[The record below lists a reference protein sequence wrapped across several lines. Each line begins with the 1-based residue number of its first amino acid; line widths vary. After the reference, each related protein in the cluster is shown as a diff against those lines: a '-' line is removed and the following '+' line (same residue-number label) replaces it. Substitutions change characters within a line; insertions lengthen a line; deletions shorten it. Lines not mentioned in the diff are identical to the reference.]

1 MGAKEKTYDFL
12 DSVKTPQRGGA
23 TARVV
28 EALREA
34 IASLELPPGAF
45 LDKAALCARLG
56 VSRFPVSEAL
66 SRLQVEG
73 LVQIQPQRG
82 SIVSLIRLADARENM
97 FLRRALEVEA
107 VRTLAPIATADLRA
121 SLRKNLDQQAVALA
135 AYDRA
140 AFHALDL
147 DFHELILDALGFCK
161 VKQTVE
167 YARISLDR
175 IRRILTSPDIAAA
188 TRNEHQ
194 RIVEAIE
201 TGDGEK
207 AANAMRAHLD
217 AVMVRLMALAQK
229 QPNLFTDWP
238 EVKPT

>member
-1 MGAKEKTYDFL
+1 MAAKAKTYDFL
-12 DSVKTPQRGGA
+12 ESVKAAQRGGA

-45 LDKAALCARLG
+45 LDKSALCERLG

-66 SRLQVEG
+66 SRLQAEG

-97 FLRRALEVEA
+97 FLRRSLEVEA
-107 VRTLAPIATADLRA
+107 VRTLAPIATKELCARLR
-121 SLRKNLDQQAVALA
+121 RNLNDQAKALA
-135 AYDRA
+135 ADDRSTFHSLDL
-140 AFHALDL
+140 AFHDML
-147 DFHELILDALGFCK
+147 LDAVGFHK

-167 YARISLDR
+167 SARIGLDR
-175 IRRILTSPDIAAA
+175 IRRILTSPEIAAV
-188 TRNEHQ
+188 TRNEHE

-201 TGDGEK
+201 SGNGGK
-207 AANAMRAHLD
+207 AADAMRAHLD
-217 AVMVRLMALAQK
+217 AVMVRLMNLAEK
-229 QPNLFTDWP
+229 QPQLFTDWP
-238 EVKPT
+238 ETGT

>member
-1 MGAKEKTYDFL
+1 MGAKEKTYEFL
-12 DSVKTPQRGGA
+12 DSVKAPQRGGA

-34 IASLELPPGAF
+34 IASLELPPGAY

-82 SIVSLIRLADARENM
+82 SVVSLIRLADARENM

-107 VRTLAPIATADLRA
+107 VRTLAPIATAELRA
-121 SLRKNLDQQAVALA
+121 GLRRNLAKQAVALA

-140 AFHALDL
+140 SFHALDL
-147 DFHELILDALGFCK
+147 DFHEMILDALGFHK
-161 VKQTVE
+161 MKQTVE

-194 RIVEAIE
+194 HIVEAIE

-217 AVMVRLMALAQK
+217 AVMVRLMALAEK

-238 EVKPT
+238 EAKPK

>member
-23 TARVV
+23 TARVI

-107 VRTLAPIATADLRA
+107 VRTLAQIATADLRA
-121 SLRKNLDQQAVALA
+121 SLRKNLAEQAVALA

-140 AFHALDL
+140 TFHALDL
-147 DFHELILDALGFCK
+147 DFHEMILDLLGFYK
-161 VKQTVE
+161 VKQTAE

-194 RIVEAIE
+194 RIVDAIE

-217 AVMVRLMALAQK
+217 AVMVRLMALAEK

-238 EVKPT
+238 DVKPK

>member
-1 MGAKEKTYDFL
+1 MAAKAKTYDFL
-12 DSVKTPQRGGA
+12 ESVKAPQRGGA

-45 LDKAALCARLG
+45 LDKAALCGRLG

-66 SRLQVEG
+66 SRLQAEG

-97 FLRRALEVEA
+97 FLRRSLEVEA
-107 VRTLAPIATADLRA
+107 VRTLAPVATKELCAQLRRNLDGQARA
-121 SLRKNLDQQAVALA
+121 SAADDRSTFHSLDL
-135 AYDRA
+135 
-140 AFHALDL
+140 AFHDML
-147 DFHELILDALGFCK
+147 LDAVGFHK
-161 VKQTVE
+161 VKQAVE
-167 YARISLDR
+167 SARIGLDR

-188 TRNEHQ
+188 TRNEHE

-201 TGDGEK
+201 SGNGER
-207 AANAMRAHLD
+207 AAEAMRAHLD
-217 AVMVRLMALAQK
+217 AVMVRLMQLAEK
-229 QPNLFTDWP
+229 QPQLFTDWP
-238 EVKPT
+238 ESKT

>member
-82 SIVSLIRLADARENM
+82 SIVSLIRLADARESM

-121 SLRKNLDQQAVALA
+121 SLRKNLGQQAVALA
-135 AYDRA
+135 AYDRP

-147 DFHELILDALGFCK
+147 DFHEMILDALGFYK
-161 VKQTVE
+161 VKQTAE

>member
-82 SIVSLIRLADARENM
+82 SIVALIRLADARENM

-121 SLRKNLDQQAVALA
+121 SLRRNLAEQAAALA

-140 AFHALDL
+140 TFHALDL
-147 DFHELILDALGFCK
+147 DFHEMILDSLGFYK
-161 VKQTVE
+161 VKQTAE
-167 YARISLDR
+167 YARLSLDR

-201 TGDGEK
+201 TGDGEE

-217 AVMVRLMALAQK
+217 AVMVRLMALAEK
-229 QPNLFTDWP
+229 HPDLFTDWP
-238 EVKPT
+238 EVKPK

>member
-12 DSVKTPQRGGA
+12 DSVKAPQRGGA
-23 TARVV
+23 TVRVA

-45 LDKAALCARLG
+45 LDKTALCARLG

-107 VRTLAPIATADLRA
+107 VRTLAPIAGGELRT
-121 SLRKNLDQQAVALA
+121 SLRRNLSEQAEALA
-135 AYDRA
+135 ADDRA
-140 AFHALDL
+140 TFHALDL
-147 DFHELILDALGFCK
+147 AFHEMLLDATGFHK

-167 YARISLDR
+167 CARIGLDR

-194 RIVEAIE
+194 SIVEGIE

-207 AANAMRAHLD
+207 AATAMRTHLD
-217 AVMVRLMALAQK
+217 AVMVRLMCLAEK
-229 QPNLFTDWP
+229 RPNLFTDWP
-238 EVKPT
+238 EVKAT

>member
-12 DSVKTPQRGGA
+12 DSVRTPQRGGA
-23 TARVV
+23 TARVI

-73 LVQIQPQRG
+73 LVKIQPQRG
-82 SIVSLIRLADARENM
+82 SIVALIRLADARENM

-107 VRTLAPIATADLRA
+107 VRTLAPIATADLHA
-121 SLRKNLDQQAVALA
+121 SLRRNLAKQAAALA

-140 AFHALDL
+140 TFHALDL
-147 DFHELILDALGFCK
+147 DFHELILDGIAFHK

-167 YARISLDR
+167 HARISLDR

-217 AVMVRLMALAQK
+217 AVMVRLMALAEK
-229 QPNLFTDWP
+229 HPDLFTDWP
-238 EVKPT
+238 EVKPK